1 MQSISMEKVSA
12 YLNLKHAN
20 HLAICSSS
28 DSNSLISVGT
38 ALANEATE
46 IFDFVKRTIEQN
58 RDEFNQMEQ

>member
-1 MQSISMEKVSA
+1 MKRNAINFNGKGQCISEFEECQ
-12 YLNLKHAN
+12 
-20 HLAICSSS
+20 ISSS